1 MFGQSVSNSM
11 PTVDVFRSRAFLLA
25 LAFCFAISVV
35 TAAAF
40 GIIYLQVSKAEVQR
54 VGAVLVDEAA
64 RSETDSEDGLRRA
77 LELRLTRDI
86 RRLDYV
92 AVFDA
97 SGAKI
102 FGDVPAMPPIPVDGA
117 AHIVQQQILPDSS
130 GFEPAL
136 FVARRRPDGG
146 VVLLGRSLREVY
158 DLQETMLKVMAIALA
173 PTVLLILAI
182 GAIFARRAS
191 KRFERIHSAILRII
205 DGELHSRLPVGREGD
220 DIEKVARAVNLMLD
234 EIERLLEQLR
244 SVGDNM
250 AHDLR
255 TPLMVARAKIVRSL
269 DQETDVAALRAAME
283 AALTQIDRASATIA
297 AILRV
302 SAVENEARRNRFMEF
317 NLSAVCA
324 EVAEFYEPL
333 AASKAIEMEVEAR
346 GPVTMRGDADLM
358 REAISN
364 LLDNAIKFTPEGGK
378 VRVETSTVEGFPR
391 LAVSDTGR
399 GVPSED
405 RSRIFRRFYR
415 GEGAQNVSGH
425 GLGLSI
431 AQAIASLHGFQLDV
445 EDNRPGARFIM
456 RAIVKTPLGFARASE

>member
-11 PTVDVFRSRAFLLA
+11 PTIDVFRSRAFLLA
-25 LAFCFAISVV
+25 LAFCFAISVA

-40 GIIYLQVSKAEVQR
+40 GVIYLQVSEAEVQR
-54 VGAVLVDEAA
+54 VGAVLIDEAA
-64 RSETDSEDGLRRA
+64 RSEGDSEDGLRRA

-102 FGDVPAMPPIPVDGA
+102 FGDVPAMPPIPVDGS

-146 VVLLGRSLREVY
+146 VMLLGRSLREVY
-158 DLQETMLKVMAIALA
+158 DVQETMLKVMAIALA
-173 PTVLLILAI
+173 PTVLVILAI

-191 KRFERIHSAILRII
+191 KRFERIHSAILRIMN
-205 DGELHSRLPVGREGD
+205 GELHSRLPVGREGD

-269 DQETDVAALRAAME
+269 EEETDLASLRAAME
-283 AALTQIDRASATIA
+283 AALSQIDRASATIS

-302 SAVENEARRNRFMEF
+302 STVENEARKNRFTDF
-317 NLSAVCA
+317 DLSAVCV

-346 GPVTMRGDADLM
+346 DPVTMRGDADLM

-378 VRVETSTVEGFPR
+378 VRVEARIVEGFPR
-391 LAVSDTGR
+391 LAVCDTGR
-399 GVPSED
+399 GVPSEE
-405 RSRIFRRFYR
+405 RKRIFRRFYR
-415 GEGAQNVSGH
+415 GEGAESVSGH

-431 AQAIASLHGFQLDV
+431 AQAIANLHGFQLDV

-456 RAIVKTPLGFARASE
+456 RANVKPPLGLARAKE

>member
-1 MFGQSVSNSM
+1 M
-11 PTVDVFRSRAFLLA
+11 
-25 LAFCFAISVV
+25 
-35 TAAAF
+35 
-40 GIIYLQVSKAEVQR
+40 QR

-64 RSETDSEDGLRRA
+64 RSEGDSEEGLRRA

-102 FGDVPAMPPIPVDGA
+102 FGDVAAMPPIPIDGA
-117 AHIVQQQILPDSS
+117 ARIVQQQFLPDSS
-130 GFEPAL
+130 GFDPAL
-136 FVARRRPDGG
+136 FVARPRPGGG
-146 VVLLGRSLREVY
+146 VVLLGRSLRDVY
-158 DLQETMLKVMAIALA
+158 DLQEIMLRVMAIALA
-173 PTVLLILAI
+173 PTVFLILAI

-191 KRFERIHSAILRII
+191 KRFERIHGAILRIM
-205 DGELHSRLPVGREGD
+205 DGELHSRLPIGREGD

-269 DQETDVAALRAAME
+269 EEETDLVSLRAAME
-283 AALTQIDRASATIA
+283 AALSQIDRASATIS

-302 SAVENEARRNRFMEF
+302 STVENEARKNRFTDF
-317 NLSAVCA
+317 DLSAVCV

-346 GPVTMRGDADLM
+346 DPVTMRGDADLM

-378 VRVETSTVEGFPR
+378 VRVEATTVEGLPR

-399 GVPSED
+399 GVPTED
-405 RSRIFRRFYR
+405 RTQIFRRFYR
-415 GEGAQNVSGH
+415 GEGAENVSGH

-431 AQAIASLHGFQLDV
+431 AQAIANLHGFQLDV
-445 EDNRPGARFIM
+445 EDNHPGARFVM
-456 RAIVKTPLGFARASE
+456 RATAKAPLGLARAAE

>member
-1 MFGQSVSNSM
+1 ML
-11 PTVDVFRSRAFLLA
+11 TIDVFRSRAFLLA
-25 LAFCFAISVV
+25 LAFCFAISAA

-40 GIIYLQVSKAEVQR
+40 AVIYLQVSEAEVQR

-64 RSETDSEDGLRRA
+64 RSQNDSEDGLRRS

-92 AVFDA
+92 AVFDS

-102 FGDVPAMPPIPVDGA
+102 FGDVPAMPPIPVDGV
-117 AHIVQQQILPDSS
+117 AHSVQQQILPDSS

-146 VVLLGRSLREVY
+146 VMLLGRSLREVY
-158 DLQETMLKVMAIALA
+158 DLQETMLRVMAIALV

-182 GAIFARRAS
+182 GAMFARRALR
-191 KRFERIHSAILRII
+191 RFERIHDAIIQI
-205 DGELHSRLPVGREGD
+205 MNGELHSRLPVGMDGD
-220 DIEKVARAVNLMLD
+220 EIEKVARAVNLMLD
-234 EIERLLEQLR
+234 EIERLLGQLK

-269 DQETDVAALRAAME
+269 EEETDVAALRAAME
-283 AALTQIDRASATIA
+283 AALTQIDRASAIIA

-302 SAVENEARRNRFMEF
+302 SAVENEARRNRFMDF
-317 NLSAVCA
+317 DLSAVCT

-333 AASKAIEMEVEAR
+333 AANKAIEMAVDAR
-346 GPVTMRGDADLM
+346 DPVTMRGDADLM

-378 VRVETSTVEGFPR
+378 VRIEARTVGGVPR
-391 LAVSDTGR
+391 LVVSDTGC
-399 GVPSED
+399 GVPLED
-405 RSRIFRRFYR
+405 RNRIFRRFYR
-415 GEGAQNVSGH
+415 GGGARNVPGQ

-431 AQAIASLHGFQLDV
+431 AQAIANLHGFQLDV
-445 EDNRPGARFIM
+445 EDNIPGARFVM
-456 RAIVKTPLGFARASE
+456 RATAQASLGLSRAAE